1 MQDWN
6 SQERHQAV
14 LQKEAS
20 RVFRQSLRPQAP
32 RRVFG
37 VDLLQNLIRQADSVN
52 TPAPLRRDGGW
63 SVVEV
68 LILRLEKAV
77 IDLVQLVAEDL
88 LRRFLSMRCRVC
100 GKQNPV
106 LVLIKKFACQAWL
119 PAEFAD
125 TSSDIDG
132 HVWITI
138 ETL

>member
-20 RVFRQSLRPQAP
+20 RVFRHSLQTQQA
-32 RRVFG
+32 RGDFV

-52 TPAPLRRDGGW
+52 TPAPLRRNRSW

-68 LILRLEKAV
+68 LILGFEKAV

-88 LRRFLSMRCRVC
+88 LRRFVSMRCRVC

-106 LVLIKKFACQAWL
+106 LVLIKKCACQA
-119 PAEFAD
+119 
-125 TSSDIDG
+125 G
-132 HVWITI
+132 
-138 ETL
+138 